1 MGYKVVYRFK
11 DLQDLNHVYE
21 VGDEYPRLGANPSQA
36 RIEEIASNKNKIG
49 RPLIKARSNSATPV
63 ELPKSAHKDL
73 TKTAINRMST
83 ADLQELAKTQGIGG
97 AELLSGA
104 ELKKLLIEKFGL

>member
-1 MGYKVVYRFK
+1 MGYKVIYRFK
-11 DLQDLNHVYE
+11 DMQDLNHLYE
-21 VGDEYPRLGANPSQA
+21 VGDEYPRLGASPSQA
-36 RIEEIASNKNKIG
+36 RVEELASSKNRIG

-63 ELPKSAHKDL
+63 ELPHKDL
-73 TKTAINRMST
+73 TKTTINRMST
-83 ADLQELAKTQGIGG
+83 ADLQALAKTQDIGS

>member
-1 MGYKVVYRFK
+1 MGYKVIYRFK

-21 VGDEYPRLGANPSQA
+21 VGDEYPRLGASPNQA
-36 RIEEIASNKNKIG
+36 RIEELTSSKNKIG
-49 RPLIKARSNSATPV
+49 RPLIKIKSNSAMPV
-63 ELPKSAHKDL
+63 DLPSHKDL

-83 ADLQELAKTQGIGG
+83 ADLQSLAKAQGIGG